1 MFVLFDTC
9 FKKIIQD
16 LIPCS
21 RGLLWEIYKLLFDCC
36 LTNWIFDLGTTP
48 VFRFY
53 FFTMDT
59 VVYPYLAAVFY
70 KSWYAHLPSHLKR
83 VMVKL
88 LATAVPG
95 WVLSFSPWQSCWSVI
110 CTCTGWRSSKTEPE
124 KHSFSL
130 LSTKDYSTCWIN
142 VDAISW
148 HLGK

>member
-16 LIPCS
+16 LIPYC
-21 RGLLWEIYKLLFDCC
+21 GKFINYY
-36 LTNWIFDLGTTP
+36 LTVVWQIEYLILGTTP